1 METTNKNW
9 KIQTLTFDENIHQAL
24 QQQHHAAQFIALAGR
39 HLIPQQPDDSN
50 TNMQYI
56 PGQGLLAGNELS
68 NGLRLA
74 LQLTNLKLCFVDN
87 AGIYKNEISLTG
99 KTKQTV
105 FDELKDTL
113 ASLGIDVS
121 NFKNELHYEI
131 PPHKLDKDA
140 LFSVDNKLYFQEN
153 TFYRHNAEIIIN
165 EVAGGFDD
173 VEPVRIWPHHFDTG
187 TFIAVAHNEKGEL
200 SKSIGL
206 GWTIS
211 DGMVDEPYYYLSF
224 WSEKP
229 TEGLKKLSPIT
240 AGEWMM
246 PGWNG
251 AVLKNSEIL
260 KASSATRQHQLVK
273 SFFNSGIKILMGSF
287 KK

>member
-1 METTNKNW
+1 MNTSKKKWKLQTMPFSDNLKN
-9 KIQTLTFDENIHQAL
+9 AL
-24 QQQHHAAQFIALAGR
+24 QQQHHAAQFIALVGR
-39 HLIPQQPDDSN
+39 HLVPQQTDDSN
-50 TNMQYI
+50 TNMQYLAD
-56 PGQGLLAGNELS
+56 QGLLAGNELS

-87 AGIYKNEISLTG
+87 AGMCENEIILSG
-99 KTKQTV
+99 KSKKIV
-105 FDELKDTL
+105 FDELKNTL

-121 NFKNELHYEI
+121 NFINKLHYEI
-131 PPHKLDKDA
+131 PTHKLDEGA
-140 LFSVDNKLYFQEN
+140 VFSINNKLYFQEN

-165 EVAGGFDD
+165 EIASSFDD

-187 TFIAVAHNEKGEL
+187 TFITVAQNDKGEL

-206 GWTIS
+206 GWTIP

-229 TEGLKKLSPIT
+229 TEGLKKLKPLDS
-240 AGEWMM
+240 GEWMM

-260 KASSATRQHQLVK
+260 KANSATGQHQLVK
-273 SFFNSGIKILMGSF
+273 SFFNSGIKTLMDSL
-287 KK
+287 